1 MIASRAK
8 SAISRGVSIHLPAN
22 SEAFALKNELENID
36 RTDLRILRALV
47 ENGRSADVTLGEKV
61 NLSSTA
67 VARRRKI
74 LEDDGIIAGYGAI
87 LNHKK
92 LGYSIQALVLIELS
106 SQEESK
112 LVEFEEA
119 VLACPS
125 MSFCSFISGENDFMM
140 LVTVRSFEHFDSVYR
155 SELSKL
161 PYVAKIR
168 SSFLLHE
175 VASRRIAPAI
185 LDSGRVR

>member
-1 MIASRAK
+1 M
-8 SAISRGVSIHLPAN
+8 
-22 SEAFALKNELENID
+22 KNHQENID
-36 RTDLRILRALV
+36 RTDLRVLRALV
-47 ENGRSADVTLGEKV
+47 GNGRAADVALGDTV

-74 LEDDGIIAGYGAI
+74 LEDAGIISGYAAI
-87 LNHKK
+87 IDQKK
-92 LGYSIQALVLIELS
+92 LGYTITALVLIELS

-112 LVEFEEA
+112 LVEFEQA

-140 LVTVRSFEHFDSVYR
+140 MINVRSFDQYDAVYR
-155 SELSKL
+155 RELSKL

-168 SSFLLHE
+168 SSFMLRE
-175 VASRRIAPAI
+175 VAQRWVAPAV
-185 LDSGRVR
+185 LDDSQAR

>member
-1 MIASRAK
+1 MKIED
-8 SAISRGVSIHLPAN
+8 GT
-22 SEAFALKNELENID
+22 ID
-36 RTDLRILRALV
+36 RTDLRILSGLV
-47 ENGRSADVTLGEKV
+47 ENGRAADVALGEKV

-67 VARRRKI
+67 VARRRRI
-74 LEDDGIIAGYGAI
+74 LEDAGLISGYSAIIDQA
-87 LNHKK
+87 K
-92 LGYSIQALVLIELS
+92 LGYTITVLVLIELN

-140 LVTVRSFEHFDSVYR
+140 LINVRSFEHYDTVYR

-161 PYVAKIR
+161 PSVAKIR
-168 SSFLLHE
+168 SSFLMHE
-175 VASRRIAPAI
+175 VARRRIAPTI
-185 LDSGRVR
+185 LDPVSLR

>member
-1 MIASRAK
+1 
-8 SAISRGVSIHLPAN
+8 V
-22 SEAFALKNELENID
+22 LKNELENID

-74 LEDDGIIAGYGAI
+74 LEDEGIISGYGAI
-87 LNHKK
+87 LDHKK
-92 LGYSIQALVLIELS
+92 LGYAIQALVLIELS

-140 LVTVRSFEHFDSVYR
+140 LVTVRSFEHFDTVYR

>member
-1 MIASRAK
+1 MHS
-8 SAISRGVSIHLPAN
+8 L
-22 SEAFALKNELENID
+22 D
-36 RTDLRILRALV
+36 RTDLRVLRALV
-47 ENGRSADVTLGEKV
+47 DNGRAADVALGEQV

-67 VARRRKI
+67 VARRRRI
-74 LEDDGIIAGYGAI
+74 LEEAGVITGYGAK
-87 LNHKK
+87 LDQTR
-92 LGYSIQALVLIELS
+92 LGYSITVLVLIELS

-119 VLACPS
+119 VLSCPS

-140 LVTVRSFEHFDSVYR
+140 MINVRSFDHYDSVYR

-168 SSFLLHE
+168 SSFLMRE
-175 VASRRIAPAI
+175 VSQRRIAPI
-185 LDSGRVR
+185 VLEDRLGQ